1 MFKVDERSLFKL
13 QQNLEKKFPRIAA
26 KEGREVL
33 KKAGTELRNKIKAAA
48 PLDEGTLR
56 RSLYVKALRDKIGEP
71 QAFDVRVRTGGKA
84 QKKNRDGFYWRFIEY
99 GTKKMPARPFVA
111 PTVEK
116 FRPIMKKYF
125 EQYLDTITGKINRE

>member
-13 QQNLEKKFPRIAA
+13 QQKLEKDFPRIAS
-26 KEGREVL
+26 KEGRAVL

-48 PLDEGTLR
+48 PQDEGTLK
-56 RSLYVKALRDKIGEP
+56 RSLYSKALRDKLGEP

-99 GTKKMPARPFVA
+99 GTKKMSARPFVR
-111 PTVEK
+111 PTLEK
-116 FRPIMKKYF
+116 FRPQMQRYF
-125 EQYLDTITGKINRE
+125 EQYRDLIAEKFNRE